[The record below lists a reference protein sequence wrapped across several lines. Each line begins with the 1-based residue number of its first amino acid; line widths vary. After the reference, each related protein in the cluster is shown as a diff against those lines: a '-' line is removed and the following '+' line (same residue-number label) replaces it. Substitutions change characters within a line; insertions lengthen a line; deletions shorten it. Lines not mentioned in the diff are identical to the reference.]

1 MVCLEPSLGR
11 LKTWRVKLW
20 DGGLEGGWMA
30 TQTPIPAPE
39 FPEGLEWANTRRPVR
54 MADMQGR
61 LVILDFWT
69 FC

>member
-1 MVCLEPSLGR
+1 MGLPAPMVGAGSSGKCKTGRSLIGAF
-11 LKTWRVKLW
+11 
-20 DGGLEGGWMA
+20 MA
-30 TQTPIPAPE
+30 TQTPVPAPE

-54 MADMQGR
+54 MADLQGR

>member
-1 MVCLEPSLGR
+1 
-11 LKTWRVKLW
+11 
-20 DGGLEGGWMA
+20 MA
-30 TQTPIPAPE
+30 TETPIPAPE

-54 MADMQGR
+54 MADLQGR